1 MAQYCTNSPYHIKT
15 RPEESK
21 QVKTADN
28 SADNA
33 VSLGPKGVQRAP
45 APRVGVTTSNVATQL
60 RRRILE
66 GVYAY
71 EERLPAERNLAEE
84 FGVSRGTI
92 RSVLDLLEQQ
102 NLVTRQVG
110 SGTYVTHREMIDQQ
124 EISRITSPLEM
135 VEVRIAI
142 EPQMV
147 RLAIANASSQ
157 DLEELHSA
165 LRQCEACGGD
175 AEQFARADT
184 AFHMAL
190 AHCSRNKLIYWLY
203 ERISEVRRH
212 SQWRQMKQK
221 LLTPDR
227 IDFYNR
233 QHRALYQ
240 AIAARDTA
248 TAAQMIKNHMYGVQD
263 DLLESE

>member
-1 MAQYCTNSPYHIKT
+1 M
-15 RPEESK
+15 
-21 QVKTADN
+21 KTAEN
-28 SADNA
+28 TVNLNPQSARKA
-33 VSLGPKGVQRAP
+33 LGT
-45 APRVGVTTSNVATQL
+45 RVGVTTSNVAAQL

-66 GVYAY
+66 GEYAY

-92 RSVLDLLEQQ
+92 RSVLELLEQQ
-102 NLVTRQVG
+102 NMVTRQVG
-110 SGTYVTHREMIDQQ
+110 SGTYVTHRETINQQ
-124 EISRITSPLEM
+124 EIARVTSPIEM

-157 DLEELHSA
+157 DLDELQSA
-165 LRQCEACGGD
+165 LQQCEACGGD
-175 AEQFARADT
+175 TEKFARADT

-190 AHCSRNKLIYWLY
+190 AHCSKNKLIYWLY

-212 SQWRQMKQK
+212 SQWRHMKQK

-233 QHRALYQ
+233 QHRALYE
-240 AIAARDTA
+240 AIAARDTT
-248 TAAQMIKNHMYGVQD
+248 TAAKMIKNHLYGVQD